1 MIKIRLTR
9 LGAKRKPFYR
19 IVVADSRRQRDG
31 KYIELVGTYN
41 PKLGEVKVVKELAL
55 KWLSKGAQPTPT
67 VRNIF
72 SHEGILAEYHN
83 SKSKNKVEVMTKS
96 GQRFGKEVDLKKN
109 YTAPGTRVKVSEKDE
124 QAAVVDEIKEETK
137 AEEVKVGEPKTEVV
151 EKESKT
157 DEVKEDP
164 KTEEVKEEVK
174 EEVETEEVKEE
185 VETEEVKEETKTEE
199 VKEEAKTEEVK
210 EEAKTEEVKEE
221 AKTEEVKEEAKTK
234 EAKEEK

>member
-83 SKSKNKVEVMTKS
+83 SKSKNKVEVVTKS

-109 YTAPGTRVKVSEKDE
+109 YTAPGTKVKVSQKDE
-124 QAAVVDEIKEETK
+124 QAAVVDEIKKETK
-137 AEEVKVGEPKTEVV
+137 AEEVKEDPKTEEV
-151 EKESKT
+151 KEEPKT

-164 KTEEVKEEVK
+164 KTEEVKVKEPKTKEVKEETKVEEVK
-174 EEVETEEVKEE
+174 EESK
-185 VETEEVKEETKTEE
+185 TEEVKEETEAKEVKEEPKTEE
-199 VKEEAKTEEVK
+199 VKVEEP
-210 EEAKTEEVKEE
+210 
-221 AKTEEVKEEAKTK
+221 KTK
-234 EAKEEK
+234 EKK